1 MSGEFGFPSRTA
13 YCASKFAINGFFE
26 ALRAEV
32 GQKNITITIV
42 CPPSVKTDLRKHDL
56 ALSQQIIKK
65 EEEEKEN
72 DDEKR
77 DTRIEVEDC
86 VKIIIEAADRKVRR
100 IYFPFRAYIGVYL
113 RPFFPDIVDHFAL
126 KEAKL

>member
-1 MSGEFGFPSRTA
+1 MSGEFGFPTRTA

-32 GQKNITITIV
+32 GRKEVTITIV
-42 CPPSVKTDLRKHDL
+42 CPPSVKTEFRKYDL
-56 ALSQQIIKK
+56 ALGINSDKK
-65 EEEEKEN
+65 IKEN
-72 DDEKR
+72 ESEVEKT

-86 VKIIIEAADRKVRR
+86 VKTIIEATDRKARK
-100 IYFPFRAYIGVYL
+100 IYFPLRAYIGIYL